1 MFKKLDA
8 NDDGKLD
15 SNELARGLAKLDMKL
30 SQSDVKRLMARYD
43 DDGDGYMDYAEFVD
57 FMEGHHKK
65 YERIKPFVDKLRQM
79 IKRKSHKRGGMR
91 DAFEHFDR
99 AGTGFI
105 GKDDFARGL
114 DRLGFDLS
122 KAEARRLQECF
133 DLDGDGRISYIEFVD
148 FAAETSGEATS
159 VKRKGN
165 IDDIADNLK
174 ALIRKA
180 RRKGIDY
187 KQSFEHFDTDY
198 SGDIDKKHFQK
209 GLRALKFDLSDG
221 QVRQLMARFESSREG
236 HIKYRDF
243 LRFVAPSDEATV
255 EEVSEKLRKKI
266 RAHAR
271 TSSGRRDWKKP
282 FKHFERNSRG
292 KITRIKFKEGLELLN
307 FDLTDSEVRMLIDK
321 FDEDRDGLISYEEFV
336 DFAKGGDA
344 SVAGGLGASGSAR
357 KEGGM
362 AGLASKLRLLL
373 RKAVR
378 EGVDYRESFEH
389 FDTRHT
395 GAIGAGDFRRG
406 MEALGFDLARDES
419 DMLLS
424 RFDANGDGRVDYREF
439 LRFVRGSSESKIARI
454 AEDLRLEIKR
464 HAAKKGSLRSP
475 FNHFDRNKRK
485 RFTLKDFVEG
495 VRDIGFEWSRADSE
509 KVFAHLDL
517 NGDGRVSFKE
527 FKVFVKDP
535 NFKDV
540 ESRARVALMRAAG
553 SASPF
558 EHSRRYA
565 MFSFLFGAYIFYAA
579 SLARRFC
586 FARLEGQG

>member
-1 MFKKLDA
+1 MLYQAHFDPAGTGAISRRAFKEGMKKLKFDLTA
-8 NDDGKLD
+8 EEVRALLNRFD
-15 SNELARGLAKLDMKL
+15 S
-30 SQSDVKRLMARYD
+30 
-43 DDGDGYMDYAEFVD
+43 DGDGMIQYREFVD
-57 FMEGHHKK
+57 FVAEGG
-65 YERIKPFVDKLRQM
+65 ERGLRGHGDGATGAVDDYAEKLRELIQ
-79 IKRKSHKRGGMR
+79 
-91 DAFEHFDR
+91 
-99 AGTGFI
+99 
-105 GKDDFARGL
+105 
-114 DRLGFDLS
+114 
-122 KAEARRLQECF
+122 KAHRE
-133 DLDGDGRISYIEFVD
+133 GVD
-148 FAAETSGEATS
+148 YRT
-159 VKRKGN
+159 
-165 IDDIADNLK
+165 
-174 ALIRKA
+174 
-180 RRKGIDY
+180 
-187 KQSFEHFDTDY
+187 SFEHFDADY
-198 SGDIDKKHFQK
+198 SGDIDKEHFKK
-209 GLRALKFDLSDG
+209 GLRALKFDLGDG
-221 QVRQLMARFESSREG
+221 EVRQLMARFKSSREG

-243 LRFVAPSDEATV
+243 LRFVAPSGEATV
-255 EEVSEKLRKKI
+255 EQIATKLRKKI
-266 RAHAR
+266 LAHA
-271 TSSGRRDWKKP
+271 SVGGGGHNWKKP

-292 KITRIKFKEGLELLN
+292 KITRMHFKDGLEALN
-307 FDLTDSEVRMLIDK
+307 FDLTDSEIRMLIDK

-344 SVAGGLGASGSAR
+344 SSGAGVAASADISVVAT
-357 KEGGM
+357 
-362 AGLASKLRLLL
+362 KLRRLL